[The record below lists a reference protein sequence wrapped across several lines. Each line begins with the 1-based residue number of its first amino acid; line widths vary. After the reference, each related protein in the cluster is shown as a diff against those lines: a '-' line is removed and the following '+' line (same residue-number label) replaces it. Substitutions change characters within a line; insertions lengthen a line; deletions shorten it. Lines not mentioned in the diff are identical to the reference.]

1 MRVLVTGM
9 GGELGTR
16 VAQLLE
22 ARTDVDEVAGCD
34 FVPPRRR
41 LHRANFARIDPRD
54 HDRLTEFVTDFAPD
68 AVAHFGVYEPHSRMS
83 PSDAAQATESCTV
96 HALGAAA
103 RTGRLERVVVRSGL
117 EVYGRGRG
125 HALVPDERAPLAP
138 TSPYGRT
145 CLDVESVS
153 AGFGRR
159 LDIPVAALRYAVVAG
174 SHVPSPLGRLLRLPA
189 VPVPALADPPFSL
202 LDQEDA
208 ARSMVEA
215 LVRRYD
221 GPLNVVGPGA
231 TSPWQAVSLGSR
243 IPVPVT
249 GLGWALAC
257 RTAELAGAPVP
268 PHVLELMRYG
278 SVGDGGRAADALALG
293 FMVPTQ
299 EVLADL
305 YEWATIT
312 PITERVRSIA

>member
-22 ARTDVDEVAGCD
+22 ARTDVDDIAGCD

-41 LHRANFARIDPRD
+41 LHRAHFARIDPRD
-54 HDRLTEFVTDFAPD
+54 HDRLTQFVSDFEPD
-68 AVAHFGVYEPHSRMS
+68 AIAHFGVYEPHSRMS
-83 PSDAAQATESCTV
+83 PDEAAHASESCTV
-96 HALGAAA
+96 HALGAAE
-103 RTGRLERVVVRSGL
+103 RTGRLARIVVRSAID
-117 EVYGRGRG
+117 VYGRGRG
-125 HALVPDERAPLAP
+125 HPLVPDERAPLAP

-145 CLDVESVS
+145 CLDVESVA
-153 AGFGRR
+153 AGIGRR

-189 VPVPALADPPFSL
+189 VPVPAFADPAFSL

-208 ARSMVEA
+208 ARGMVEA
-215 LVRRYD
+215 LVRGFD
-221 GPLNVVGPGA
+221 GPLNLVGPGA
-231 TSPWQAVSLGSR
+231 TSPWQAVRLGGR
-243 IPVPVT
+243 IPIPVT
-249 GLGWALAC
+249 GPGWAVAC
-257 RTAELAGAPVP
+257 RAAELAGAPIP
-268 PHVLELMRYG
+268 PHVLELMCHG
-278 SVGDGGRAADALALG
+278 SVSDASQAVDALELG

-305 YEWATIT
+305 FEWATVT
-312 PITERVRSIA
+312 KLPEQARVA